1 MRVIADP
8 INNTVNL
15 ITAICYNNGLP
26 KNIIWEC
33 FIFPHIWGGDAISRR
48 SPDTVNLI
56 NSSSVVRIVFRIPF
70 FLLLSFF
77 FFPPPRLKARF
88 AAEKTDTPSI
98 PKAAGSKQRRD
109 TNRGQ
114 RSTIWCRVAFFH
126 TFSTSCFPHIKTL
139 KRRRRRREKPIL
151 SQVSRREKKR
161 KKNFHKWRSNI
172 WNESLIS
179 HYLRGCGD
187 NWGKFL
193 RESAPT
199 TTFPVTIRDDRRDK
213 ETSKFW
219 GMFPSLLG
227 CFLTAV
233 SKRLKTLWYH
243 KGQRRPSRD
252 SDLTPQQPNWFW
264 LL

>member
-98 PKAAGSKQRRD
+98 PKAAGSKRRRD

-151 SQVSRREKKR
+151 SQVSRREKK
-161 KKNFHKWRSNI
+161 KKKKLPQVEIKHMKWI
-172 WNESLIS
+172 PDKSLS
-179 HYLRGCGD
+179 SGLRRQ
-187 NWGKFL
+187 L
-193 RESAPT
+193 REVSEGISANHN
-199 TTFPVTIRDDRRDK
+199 
-213 ETSKFW
+213 
-219 GMFPSLLG
+219 FPSND
-227 CFLTAV
+227 T
-233 SKRLKTLWYH
+233 
-243 KGQRRPSRD
+243 RRPKRQRNKQILRD
-252 SDLTPQQPNWFW
+252 VSFIIGTFSNSCQQTPQNSVISQRAETP
-264 LL
+264 LPG

>member
-77 FFPPPRLKARF
+77 FSPRLVWK
-88 AAEKTDTPSI
+88 
-98 PKAAGSKQRRD
+98 RD
-109 TNRGQ
+109 
-114 RSTIWCRVAFFH
+114 
-126 TFSTSCFPHIKTL
+126 L
-139 KRRRRRREKPIL
+139 RRRRLTRRLFWRQRVQNGGETRTAGRDRL
-151 SQVSRREKKR
+151 SDAAWRFSTLSPLPVFLISKHSNDGGGGVKSRFFRRWLAARKKK

-179 HYLRGCGD
+179 HYLWGCGD

-219 GMFPSLLG
+219 GMFPSSLG

-233 SKRLKTLWYH
+233 SKRLKTLWYR
-243 KGQRRPSRD
+243 KGQRRLSRD
-252 SDLTPQQPNWFW
+252 SNLTPQ
-264 LL
+264 